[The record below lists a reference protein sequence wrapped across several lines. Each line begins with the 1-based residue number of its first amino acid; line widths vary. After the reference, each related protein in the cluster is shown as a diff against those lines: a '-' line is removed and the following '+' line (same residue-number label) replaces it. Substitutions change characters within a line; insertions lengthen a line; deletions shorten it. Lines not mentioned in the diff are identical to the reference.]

1 MVIIILLLLL
11 ISLALLH
18 FLYND
23 RCLIENLDS
32 ESDNTDDTEDTED
45 SSVQYQPYTDLSE
58 DPINGPMFLA
68 MKNAANIS
76 ALHSQLSAL
85 KNVPSQI
92 SDLSGVANSNSKAIV
107 NIGKEIHKVGEASF
121 NTDISS
127 GLYPSA
133 SSVINSQ
140 NSTSTSWL
148 NTLDSNGVSSSDSQS
163 GSFTSALFN
172 STSTPSTMS
181 STPSTTFLTD
191 STAIDS
197 TAIDS
202 TATDSTATDSTSNS
216 KYSFDSIEAAG
227 GW

>member
-23 RCLIENLDS
+23 RCLIENLD
-32 ESDNTDDTEDTED
+32 NTEDTEDTED

-58 DPINGPMFLA
+58 DPKNGPMFLA

-92 SDLSGVANSNSKAIV
+92 SDISGVANSNSKAIV
-107 NIGKEIHKVGEASF
+107 NIGKEIHKVGAASF

-127 GLYPSA
+127 GLYPS
-133 SSVINSQ
+133 
-140 NSTSTSWL
+140 
-148 NTLDSNGVSSSDSQS
+148 
-163 GSFTSALFN
+163 
-172 STSTPSTMS
+172 TMS
-181 STPSTTFLTD
+181 STLSTSFLTD
-191 STAIDS
+191 STAIDSTATDSTVIDS

-202 TATDSTATDSTSNS
+202 TATDSTN
-216 KYSFDSIEAAG
+216 DSIEASG